1 MAYRVIADHIRT
13 LTIAL
18 ADGGRPDNVGR
29 GYVLRRILRR
39 GIRFASENLN
49 AKPGFFSSLV
59 DIVCELLGD
68 FFPELNK
75 DPQAIKDVIDE
86 EEIQFLKTL
95 SRGRRLL
102 DRTIAK
108 LGSGTKVLPGDIA
121 WRLYDTYGFP
131 VDLTQLMAEERRMSV
146 DLEAYEKAKAQAI
159 LQSQGKT
166 AGAEDTI
173 ALGKYFQFLPLYISF
188 RGNFYGIHCQIRIH

>member
-1 MAYRVIADHIRT
+1 MTAPSYMIIFNISF
-13 LTIAL
+13 LFSIAL

-49 AKPGFFSSLV
+49 AKPGFFASLV

-75 DPQAIKDVIDE
+75 DPQAIKDVINE
-86 EEIQFLKTL
+86 EEVQFLKTL

-102 DRTIAK
+102 NSTIAK
-108 LGSGTKVLPGDIA
+108 MSEGTKILPGDIA

-131 VDLTQLMAEERRMSV
+131 IDLTQLMAEERDMTV
-146 DLEAYEKAKAQAI
+146 DLEAYESAKAAAI
-159 LQSQGKT
+159 LASQ
-166 AGAEDTI
+166 
-173 ALGKYFQFLPLYISF
+173 
-188 RGNFYGIHCQIRIH
+188 GNFY

>member
-1 MAYRVIADHIRT
+1 M
-13 LTIAL
+13 

-59 DIVCELLGD
+59 DVVCDLLGD

-75 DPQAIKDVIDE
+75 DPQAIKDIIDE

-102 DRTIAK
+102 DGTIKKMSEGAK
-108 LGSGTKVLPGDIA
+108 GTIN
-121 WRLYDTYGFP
+121 
-131 VDLTQLMAEERRMSV
+131 
-146 DLEAYEKAKAQAI
+146 
-159 LQSQGKT
+159 
-166 AGAEDTI
+166 
-173 ALGKYFQFLPLYISF
+173 
-188 RGNFYGIHCQIRIH
+188 NFDNLFF

>member
-1 MAYRVIADHIRT
+1 M
-13 LTIAL
+13 

-59 DIVCELLGD
+59 DVVCELLGD

-75 DPQAIKDVIDE
+75 DPQAIKDIIDE

-102 DRTIAK
+102 DGTIK
-108 LGSGTKVLPGDIA
+108 KMSEGVKGISKNFDILSLIFRFSIHNFFFVVLPGDIA
-121 WRLYDTYGFP
+121 WRLYDT
-131 VDLTQLMAEERRMSV
+131 
-146 DLEAYEKAKAQAI
+146 
-159 LQSQGKT
+159 
-166 AGAEDTI
+166 
-173 ALGKYFQFLPLYISF
+173 
-188 RGNFYGIHCQIRIH
+188 

>member
-1 MAYRVIADHIRT
+1 MGLERLVSVIQGKSSNYDTDSFMPIFKAIEERSGVGRPYGGLLGEDDIGKIDMAYRVIADHIRT

-102 DRTIAK
+102 DGTIK
-108 LGSGTKVLPGDIA
+108 KMSEGTKGILGS
-121 WRLYDTYGFP
+121 
-131 VDLTQLMAEERRMSV
+131 
-146 DLEAYEKAKAQAI
+146 
-159 LQSQGKT
+159 
-166 AGAEDTI
+166 
-173 ALGKYFQFLPLYISF
+173 
-188 RGNFYGIHCQIRIH
+188 

>member
-39 GIRFASENLN
+39 GIRFATEKLN
-49 AKPGFFSSLV
+49 AKPGFFASLV
-59 DIVCELLGD
+59 DKVVELLGD
-68 FFPELNK
+68 AFPEVRK
-75 DPQAIKDVIDE
+75 DPQAIKDVINE
-86 EEIQFLKTL
+86 EETQFLKTL
-95 SRGRRLL
+95 SRGKKLL

-108 LGSGTKVLPGDIA
+108 MPEGTKVLPGDIA

-131 VDLTQLMAEERRMSV
+131 VDLTQLMCEERGLEV
-146 DLEAYEKAKAQAI
+146 DC
-159 LQSQGKT
+159 QG
-166 AGAEDTI
+166 
-173 ALGKYFQFLPLYISF
+173 
-188 RGNFYGIHCQIRIH
+188 

>member
-1 MAYRVIADHIRT
+1 MFSNFSGVGRPYRGFLGEADEGKVDMAYRVIADHIRT

-49 AKPGFFSSLV
+49 AKPGFFASLV

-75 DPQAIKDVIDE
+75 DPQAIKDVINE
-86 EEIQFLKTL
+86 EEVQFLKTL

-102 DRTIAK
+102 NSTIAK
-108 LGSGTKVLPGDIA
+108 MSEGTKILPGDIA

-131 VDLTQLMAEERRMSV
+131 IDLTQLMAEERDMTV
-146 DLEAYEKAKAQAI
+146 DLEAYESAKAAAI
-159 LQSQGKT
+159 LASQG
-166 AGAEDTI
+166 
-173 ALGKYFQFLPLYISF
+173 
-188 RGNFYGIHCQIRIH
+188 NFH

>member
-1 MAYRVIADHIRT
+1 M
-13 LTIAL
+13 

-59 DIVCELLGD
+59 DVVCELLGD

-75 DPQAIKDVIDE
+75 DPQAIKDIIDE

-102 DRTIAK
+102 DGTIK
-108 LGSGTKVLPGDIA
+108 KMSEGVKGISKNVDILSLIFRFSIRNFFFVVLPGDIA

-131 VDLTQLMAEERRMSV
+131 IDLTQLMSEERGMTV
-146 DLEAYEKAKAQAI
+146 DLEAYEKAKAAAI
-159 LQSQGKT
+159 LASQG
-166 AGAEDTI
+166 I
-173 ALGKYFQFLPLYISF
+173 VF
-188 RGNFYGIHCQIRIH
+188 